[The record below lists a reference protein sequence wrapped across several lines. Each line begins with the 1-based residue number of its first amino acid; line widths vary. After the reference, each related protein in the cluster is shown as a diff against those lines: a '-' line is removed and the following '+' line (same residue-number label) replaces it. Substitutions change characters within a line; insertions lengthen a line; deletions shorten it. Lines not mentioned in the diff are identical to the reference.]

1 MKIRR
6 LKKNIIILN
15 NLVDT
20 NKRTSI
26 HGYITNVSNK
36 YKNLINNLN
45 VSLKNKFLKRDI
57 RRMVKTRNLINIIDA
72 VLKEIDNEDVEIVLN
87 NIRIDVL
94 DLEIDIS

>member
-6 LKKNIIILN
+6 LEKNIIILN
-15 NLVDT
+15 NLADN
-20 NKRTSI
+20 NKRTNI
-26 HGYITNVSNK
+26 HGYISNVSNK

-72 VLKEIDNEDVEIVLN
+72 VLNEVNNKDIMLVLN
-87 NIRIDVL
+87 SVKSDI
-94 DLEIDIS
+94 LELERDIE

>member
-6 LKKNIIILN
+6 LEKNIIILN
-15 NLVDT
+15 NLSDT
-20 NKRTSI
+20 HRRTNV
-26 HGYITNVSNK
+26 HGYIVNIQNK

>member
-6 LKKNIIILN
+6 LEKNIIILD
-15 NLVDT
+15 NLVLK
-20 NKRTSI
+20 NKRTNI
-26 HGYITNVSNK
+26 NGYITNVSNK

-72 VLKEIDNEDVEIVLN
+72 VLKELDNVEVNQVLN
-87 NIRIDVL
+87 NIK
-94 DLEIDIS
+94 IDILELERDIK